1 MASEEPFSD
10 GSTFCLKR
18 SWRERWRQPAASLE
32 GMDLS
37 HASDLLGQILERTR
51 LRGQLYCRTVARA
64 PWGLR
69 FAPTASATIHLVI
82 AGSCHLT
89 QGRDTIALGPGDV
102 VLLPRGDGHAMADS
116 PRSPKVRVEDWLATR
131 GEGASEY
138 VLGGA
143 GVESR
148 VLCGFFAFDE
158 PGAHPVLRLLPE
170 RVHLRGASE
179 DARALLPTVSLLE
192 REYARGE
199 RGASVIVSRLLDIL
213 LVQVLRAWADAQP
226 PGGAGWLGALGDR
239 TLASAL
245 GWMHA
250 EPGRSW
256 TVSELARRSGTSRA
270 TLARRFAS
278 EVGVA
283 PHEYL
288 TRLRMQEAAHALR
301 EGQDGLAAI
310 AGRVGYESEFA
321 FNRAFRR
328 EMGVPPGEYRRKA
341 REG

>member
-1 MASEEPFSD
+1 
-10 GSTFCLKR
+10 
-18 SWRERWRQPAASLE
+18 
-32 GMDLS
+32 MDLT
-37 HASDLLGQILERTR
+37 HPSDLLGQILERTH
-51 LRGQLYCRTVARA
+51 LRGRIYCRTVARA

-69 FAPTASATIHLVI
+69 FAPTATAALHLVI
-82 AGSCHLT
+82 AGTCQLT
-89 QGRDTIALGPGDV
+89 QGGEVIALGPGDV
-102 VLLPRGDGHAMADS
+102 VLLPRGDGHAVADS
-116 PRSPKVRVEDWLATR
+116 PRSPKLRLEDWLATR
-131 GEGASEY
+131 GEGESSY
-138 VLGGA
+138 VLGGS

-148 VLCGFFAFDE
+148 LLCGCFAFDE

-179 DARALLPTVSLLE
+179 EARALLPTVALLE
-192 REYARGE
+192 REYERGE

-213 LVQVLRAWADAQP
+213 LVQVLRAWADAQTS
-226 PGGAGWLGALGDR
+226 GGAGWLGALGDR
-239 TLASAL
+239 TLASVL

-250 EPGRSW
+250 EPGRNW

-288 TRLRMQEAAHALR
+288 TRLRMQEAAQALR

-328 EMGVPPGEYRRKA
+328 VMGLPPGEYRRRA
-341 REG
+341 RGELSPSQGHPQ